1 MVSCLIIGFGRMGIS
16 HSLLINAI
24 SKEKVNFTIVDKSFF
39 NRLIARCVFPKSLIV
54 SDIDAANHTYDYA
67 VLGVPPSNQSNVYEK
82 IKKNVTKILV
92 EKPIRVDLR
101 KQDLPGYVMIHNPV
115 ILKMRSILVKKKIK
129 RLEIVL
135 NTNVDFDIDLGGW
148 RSGKDGN
155 LKSEFFSHVASL
167 AAFLASE
174 HSINKEQ
181 FEFNIIED
189 STNHFKCGIKLHGID
204 ISLELLAKQNIR
216 KANYH
221 IHCITD
227 NYTYT
232 SDMYT
237 IEQSSM
243 LETPVVIANITQL
256 SNNNFY
262 LRGFEFSNQISF
274 FLSGEEYI
282 VDFVRINKLVQEWET
297 RLA

>member
-1 MVSCLIIGFGRMGIS
+1 MGIS

-24 SKEKVNFTIVDKSFF
+24 SKEDVDFTIVDKSFF
-39 NRLIARCVFPKSLIV
+39 NRLIARCVFPKSLIHAN
-54 SDIDAANHTYDYA
+54 IEDANQIYDYA
-67 VLGVPPSNQSNVYEK
+67 VLGVPPSSQSQVYDQ
-82 IKKNVTKILV
+82 IKKYVAKILV

-101 KQDLPGYVMIHNPV
+101 HQDVPGYVMIHNPV
-115 ILKMRSILVKKKIK
+115 VLKLKSILLGQKVK

-135 NTNVDFDIDLGGW
+135 NTNVDFGIDLGGW

-167 AAFLASE
+167 AAFLAIE
-174 HSINKEQ
+174 HSKNKQ
-181 FEFNIIED
+181 PFEFHIIED
-189 STNHFKCGIKLHGID
+189 STNNFRCEVKLNGIV
-204 ISLELLAKQNIR
+204 ISLKLSAKQNVR

-221 IHCITD
+221 IHCVAD
-227 NYTYT
+227 DYTYI

-237 IEQSSM
+237 IEQSSV
-243 LETPVVIANITQL
+243 LEAPIIIASITDL
-256 SNNNFY
+256 PGNNFY

-274 FLSGEEYI
+274 FLSSEKYI
-282 VDFVRINKLVQEWET
+282 VDFEGINKLVQEWET